1 MMAKRKKPSPNETPA
16 TEPAADEVR
25 APEPNSA
32 EAAPPAEPQSVDET
46 AQPEASDSEIA
57 SMRQDNAQLQDQ
69 LLRLR
74 ADFDNFR
81 KRMQRERVEMA
92 RTANESLLQALLP
105 VVDHMDLALDAID
118 DAAENPFAEGVR
130 MVREQMLGVLRQ
142 FGVAPLQTEGQ
153 PFDPHFHDAI
163 SHLPSETVPEN
174 TVLAQTRRG
183 YLLEDRL
190 LRPAQV
196 VVSSGAP
203 DADPAQISHESKTA
217 VEG

>member
-1 MMAKRKKPSPNETPA
+1 MMAKRKKSSPNETPA
-16 TEPAADEVR
+16 TEHAAAEAR

-32 EAAPPAEPQSVDET
+32 EPQPQTTAVAAESDV
-46 AQPEASDSEIA
+46 SDSEAA
-57 SMRQDNAQLQDQ
+57 SLRRDNAQLQDQ

-118 DAAENPFAEGVR
+118 DAAENPFAEGIR
-130 MVREQMLGVLRQ
+130 MVREQMIGVLRQ
-142 FGVAPLQTEGQ
+142 FGAEPLQTEGQ

-163 SHLPSETVPEN
+163 SHLPSETAPEN

-203 DADPAQISHESKTA
+203 DADPAQVPHESQTA